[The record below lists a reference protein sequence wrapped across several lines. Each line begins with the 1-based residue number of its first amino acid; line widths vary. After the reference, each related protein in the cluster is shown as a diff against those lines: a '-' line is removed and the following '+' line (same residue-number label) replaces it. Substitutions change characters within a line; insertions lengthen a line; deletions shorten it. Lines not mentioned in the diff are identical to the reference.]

1 MRRCPVTTKLLSL
14 ALAAAAVGWLSPA
27 NAQQTVP
34 EASLKVTEVVRIY
47 DITLVYPAPLWVRS
61 KDDVM
66 NGSERYREEQGNH
79 FVLEEIP
86 KAETFQTWKQLLKV
100 TGAYTRDAQ
109 RIGLHGA
116 VQRSVSS
123 YVAAC
128 GKENFGL
135 EIVKEDET
143 SIIFVVACGN
153 TPRGPKEVGYGE
165 GVGEVAVARLFIVKN
180 TIAQVQYSWRGVRF
194 DIKDHA
200 AYPAPVATV
209 MGVASLFE
217 STAQAIA
224 R

>member
-1 MRRCPVTTKLLSL
+1 MRRSTIKARLLGL
-14 ALAAAAVGWLSPA
+14 VLAAATVCWFSPA
-27 NAQQTVP
+27 NAQQTAP
-34 EASLKVTEVVRIY
+34 DAPLRVTEVVRIY
-47 DITLVYPAPLWVRS
+47 DITLVYPAPLWIRS
-61 KDDVM
+61 KNDVM
-66 NGSERYREEQGNH
+66 NGSERYREEQSNH

-86 KAETFQTWKQLLKV
+86 KAETFQTWKQLMKV
-100 TGAYTRDAQ
+100 TGAYMRDAQ
-109 RIGLHGA
+109 SIGLHGA

-135 EIVKEDET
+135 EIVKEDES

-153 TPRGPKEVGYGE
+153 TPRGPTAIGYGE

-180 TIAQVQYSWRGVRF
+180 TIAQVQYSWRGAKF

-200 AYPAPVATV
+200 SYPAPLSTV

-217 STAQAIA
+217 TTAQAIA